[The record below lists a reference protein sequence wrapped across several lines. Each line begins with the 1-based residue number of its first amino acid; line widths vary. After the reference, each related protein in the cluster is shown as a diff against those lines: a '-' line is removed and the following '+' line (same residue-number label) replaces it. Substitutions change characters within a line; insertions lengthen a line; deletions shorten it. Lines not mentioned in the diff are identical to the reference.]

1 MSQRKS
7 VSGRPSGT
15 DGSDFSYRM
24 VVDSRYQKVAEGK
37 SRLSALIF
45 TQALIQILESAILF
59 LFTPKGEPL
68 DRFYVSSSVICYVSL
83 LIGELGRKRSR
94 STLLKLYLFG
104 SSIAAVISVAFL
116 IKSEKLY
123 ELIEGLSKWE
133 TSMIKIFKVAAV
145 LLGVVVQIFTI
156 VVTSSLMRNMAPPK
170 RAS

>member
-7 VSGRPSGT
+7 ISGRPSGT

-24 VVDSRYQKVAEGK
+24 VVDSRYQKVAQGK

-45 TQALIQILESAILF
+45 TQAFIRILEAAILF
-59 LFTPKGEPL
+59 LSTPKGEPL
-68 DRFYVSSSVICYVSL
+68 NRFCVSSSIFSFISF

-104 SSIAAVISVAFL
+104 SSIATLVSVAFL
-116 IKSEKLY
+116 IKSEKLF
-123 ELIEGLSKWE
+123 ELIESSSKWE
-133 TSMIKIFKVAAV
+133 SSAIKIFKVAAV
-145 LLGVVVQIFTI
+145 LFGVAVQIFAI
-156 VVTSSLMRNMAPPK
+156 VVTSSLMSNMAPPK

>member
-1 MSQRKS
+1 
-7 VSGRPSGT
+7 
-15 DGSDFSYRM
+15 M

-45 TQALIQILESAILF
+45 TQALIQILEAAILF

-104 SSIAAVISVAFL
+104 SSIASVISVAFL

-123 ELIEGLSKWE
+123 ELIKDLSKWE
-133 TSMIKIFKVAAV
+133 TSAIKIFKVAAV

-156 VVTSSLMRNMAPPK
+156 VVTSSLMHNMAPPK